1 MNKFVLAAA
10 FLAASAVPSAAA
22 TEITVEDIGSILN
35 ESLAL
40 PAQDTPGSGIAFEQF
55 FEFSLPT
62 RETVTV
68 SMSDSATGLGRIVG
82 GELSLNNWTS
92 TAPTSP
98 FQPIGSLIELSPVNN
113 VVGGQEATVTP
124 DVLAGGAYFVELA
137 GVSGAAPIHIAVDGT
152 ITGTTVPEARTWV
165 MATIGFGLLGA
176 IGFKRKVVRYAL

>member
-1 MNKFVLAAA
+1 MNKFVLAATL
-10 FLAASAVPSAAA
+10 FAASAVPSAAA
-22 TEITVEDIGSILN
+22 TQITVEDIGSIFN

-40 PAQDTPGSGIAFEQF
+40 PAQDTPGSSIAFEQF

-68 SMSDSATGLGRIVG
+68 SMSDSAVGAGRIVG
-82 GELSLNNWTS
+82 GELSLNDWTS
-92 TAPTSP
+92 TSPTSP
-98 FQPIGSLIELSPVNN
+98 FQPIGALIELSSVNN

-124 DVLAGGAYFVELA
+124 DVLAGGNYFIELA

-152 ITGTTVPEARTWV
+152 ITAATVPEARTWV